1 MSAELLLVEDDP
13 AVRLGVGQALE
24 LAGIA
29 HVAVDSA
36 EAALDR
42 LGAAVPPVLVTD
54 IRLPGRDGL
63 GLMKAAL
70 ELDPGLPVVLIT
82 GHGDVGM
89 AVAAMRAGAYDFIEK
104 PFASER
110 LVGTVQRALEKRR
123 LSREVTTLRQ
133 AVRQRDGIDA
143 VLLGQSPTME
153 AVRRV
158 ITQVADTAADV
169 LVLGET
175 GTGKEVVARCLHD
188 FSPRKAKAYVAVNC
202 AALPE
207 TVFESEMFGH
217 EPGAFTGAVKPR
229 VGKLE
234 HAGGGTLFLDEVES
248 MPLSL
253 QAKLLRALQ
262 ERSVER
268 LGSNKLIPV
277 DLRVVA
283 ATKEDLGALSRQ
295 GRFREDLYYRLNVVP
310 VNLPPLRERR
320 EDVALLF
327 GHFLAQAAA
336 RHGREVPE
344 VTAAQRARLEAWHW
358 PGNVREL
365 RNTAERFVLG
375 VPGGPVDLSGAA
387 APSLPADAG
396 TGSLAE
402 RVDGFEKAAIVAQL
416 KASQGNVPAA
426 AEALG
431 LPRKT
436 LYDKLQRHGINAA
449 EYR

>member
-36 EAALDR
+36 EAALAR
-42 LGAAVPPVLVTD
+42 VKAAIPPVLVTD

-63 GLMKAAL
+63 GLMKAVL

-123 LSREVTTLRQ
+123 LSREVNTLRQ

-143 VLLGQSPTME
+143 VLLGQSPAME

-188 FSPRKAKAYVAVNC
+188 FGPRKAKAYVAVNC

-234 HAGGGTLFLDEVES
+234 HAAGGTLFLDEVES
-248 MPLSL
+248 MPLAL

-283 ATKEDLGALSRQ
+283 ATKEDLGALSKQ

-310 VNLPPLRERR
+310 VSLPPLRERR

-336 RHGREVPE
+336 RHGREIPE
-344 VTAAQRARLEAWHW
+344 VTAAQRSRLEAWHW

-365 RNTAERFVLG
+365 RNAAERFVLG
-375 VPGGPVDLSGAA
+375 VPGGPVDLSAGAA
-387 APSLPADAG
+387 PGPVADPAAG
-396 TGSLAE
+396 TLAE
-402 RVDGFEKAAIVAQL
+402 RVDAFEKAAIVGQL

-449 EYR
+449 DYR